1 MKTTII
7 LSLLFSLNAFAK
19 DMSRTETYEQS
30 YKELPDG
37 STQYIGG
44 CSLHQAY
51 ENKKFTVGKTI
62 VETFE
67 PEYGSSREEVDAL
80 LTAVEPELLSVAASY
95 ADLESFADADDITL
109 EKIKSTVFK
118 KLDLYRFNIGV
129 GNGNG
134 MFIVFN
140 RIVKHNKVTY
150 EFLSKVFDGDVDYCH
165 SKVWTK

>member
-7 LSLLFSLNAFAK
+7 LSLLLSVNAFAK

-44 CSLHQAY
+44 CSLHQDN
-51 ENKKFTVGKTI
+51 EGKKITVGKTI
-62 VETFE
+62 IEYFE
-67 PEYGSSREEVDAL
+67 PEYGSSREEVEAL
-80 LTAVEPELLSVAASY
+80 LTAVEPELLATAADH
-95 ADLESFADADDITL
+95 ANIESFADADDITL

-129 GNGNG
+129 GGGNG
-134 MFIVFN
+134 MYLVFN
-140 RIVKHNKVTY
+140 RFVKNNKVSY
-150 EFLSKVFDGDVDYCH
+150 ELLSNVFDGDVEFCD